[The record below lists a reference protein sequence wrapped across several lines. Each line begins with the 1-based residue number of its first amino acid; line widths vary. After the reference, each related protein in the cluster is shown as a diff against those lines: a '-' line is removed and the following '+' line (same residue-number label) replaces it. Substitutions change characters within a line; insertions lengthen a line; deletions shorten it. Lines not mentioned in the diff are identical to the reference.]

1 MTEQTEKTE
10 QANPAEHEWPDD
22 VKTVT
27 VNFRGKQYVVP
38 AEVEDRDMRFT
49 HAWNANDIEGAAT
62 FFLGA
67 KQGRK
72 FIADGNV
79 TIRRWNEFFEK
90 VAEATGGNS

>member
-1 MTEQTEKTE
+1 MTEQNKQDEKQT
-10 QANPAEHEWPDD
+10 AEHEWPAD

-27 VNFRGKQYVVP
+27 VEFRGKQYVVP

-49 HAWNANDIEGAAT
+49 HAWNANDIEGAAE